1 MKSLRIGV
9 YSQKNNSLKPSPHSE
24 SKKRVENQKS
34 ISNNFRNTDFNKVY
48 SVNKKRHFG
57 KKFVVFCLV
66 IFFVLIGFGYFR
78 LQAINSRVE
87 KYDEQ
92 GNKIETCTNILNPQ
106 CWTEVFRP
114 QLKQTDGFTNA
125 LIIGLDTRE
134 NSGSLKNTDSIIVMS
149 FNHETQ
155 KIILISIPRD
165 FYSYEYHTK
174 INAVYAFTYNRNKDD
189 EFYYL
194 KESITKILN
203 LPIHYVATVKFSG
216 VIELVNNIEGI
227 EVCPQDAVTANYPND
242 DPKTNRTKPWLQ
254 YSFTKG
260 CQEVDGE
267 KALVYARFR
276 YVRKGP
282 SYYASDFSRARRQQE
297 VIGKIKDKILSQEQT
312 IGERAENLW
321 SLYQTLSKNITF
333 DITFEDVLAAISYLE
348 TSDKTPINIV
358 LDPTL
363 GGLNRLIKSENTP
376 ATGYII
382 KSLDKSYKSIQ
393 AEIAQIIKFADFY
406 REQPSIL
413 VRNQTGANALPNDHI
428 VLQLKNDS
436 RYYNSF
442 NILNEKKSD
451 KIFDIKVFDF
461 TAGAKPLS
469 LAYIKKFLGKAETE
483 TVVVDLPETYGI
495 TRSNK
500 NEDFLIVVGPPVPS
514 PTPAQTLA
522 PSQ

>member
-9 YSQKNNSLKPSPHSE
+9 YSQKNNSLKPSVHRE
-24 SKKRVENQKS
+24 LIKRTNDHNTYTK
-34 ISNNFRNTDFNKVY
+34 NFQNYDFKTIHPE
-48 SVNKKRHFG
+48 NKKRRFG
-57 KKFVVFCLV
+57 KKFVISSLV

-87 KYDEQ
+87 KYDEE
-92 GNKIETCTNILNPQ
+92 GNKITACSNILNPQ
-106 CWTEVFRP
+106 CWTEAFRP
-114 QLKQTDGFTNA
+114 QLKQTDGLTNA

-134 NSGSLKNTDSIIVMS
+134 NSGSLKNTDSIIIIS

-155 KIILISIPRD
+155 KIVVISIPRD

-203 LPIHYVATVKFSG
+203 LPIHYVATVRFSG
-216 VIELVNNIEGI
+216 VIDLVNNIDGI
-227 EVCPQDAVTANYPND
+227 EVCPQDAVTTNYPND
-242 DPKTNRTKPWLQ
+242 DPVTNRSKPWLQ

-312 IGERAENLW
+312 IGERAENVW
-321 SLYQTLSKNITF
+321 SLYQSLSKNITL
-333 DITFEDVLAAISYLE
+333 DITFEDVLATISYLE
-348 TSDKTPINIV
+348 TADKSPINIV

-393 AEIAQIIKFADFY
+393 AEIAQIIEFADFY

-413 VRNQTGANALPNDHI
+413 VRNQTGANVLPNDHI
-428 VLQLKNDS
+428 VLKLRNDS

-451 KIFDIKVFDF
+451 KIFDINVFDF

-469 LAYIKKFLGKAETE
+469 QGYIKKFLGIAETD
-483 TVVVDLPETYGI
+483 TTAVVHLPETYGI

-500 NEDFLIVVGPPVPS
+500 NEDFLIVVGPVA
-514 PTPAQTLA
+514 PTPTIN
-522 PSQ
+522 PTTYPE